1 MNLINIYTTLEVADE
16 NSSLEK
22 NEVYPNKNSQ
32 NLYHFI
38 VQVII
43 IIIALKNKALL

>member
-22 NEVYPNKNSQ
+22 NEVYPNK
-32 NLYHFI
+32 I
-38 VQVII
+38 PKICII
-43 IIIALKNKALL
+43 LSHKGYIIR